1 MSNVNV
7 PPEPNLP
14 GSPAQPPSNGQKVPI
29 SIQEE
34 MRTSYLD
41 YAMSVIV
48 GRAIPDARDG
58 LKPVHRRIMYSAYQE
73 GLVPSA
79 AYRKSATIVGAVLGS
94 YHPHGDASVYDA
106 MVRLAQD
113 FSLRYPLIDGQ
124 GNYGS
129 VDGDPAAAYRYTEA
143 RLSKI
148 AVEFLSDI
156 EKECVDFVP
165 NFDDSKV
172 EPTVLPTRIPNL
184 LVNGSGGIAV
194 GMATNIPPHNLG
206 EVLDATVHLIRNPQC
221 TVDDLMRFVAGPDF
235 PTGALIFGR
244 GGIEQAQRTGR
255 GNIIMRARMEVERA
269 PGRGDKEQIVVTEI
283 PYQTNKARIHAR
295 IGELMRE
302 KKIEGISEARDES
315 DREGIR
321 LVIELKK
328 DVVPQVVINQL
339 YRLTDLQTSFGVIN
353 LAIVRGRPM
362 VMNLKESLDVFV
374 EHRRDVVTR
383 RTRYELRQAEA
394 QREIV
399 EGLGMATTEVD
410 LVVRTIRES
419 RDVETARSALMKLPL
434 KGLEAFV
441 RRAGR
446 PDAEIERAK
455 EKGDYFLSER
465 QAKAILEM
473 RLSKLTGLEQEKLA
487 AEYGELCN
495 EIARLRNILA
505 NESVLFDLIVMEL
518 EEIRS
523 KFADKRKT
531 EIVANDAE
539 IADEDMIQEED
550 MVVTISHAGYIKRTH
565 PSAYRAQKRGGKGKI
580 GMEAREEDWVTQLF
594 VASTHAYVFF
604 FSDRGKVYVK
614 KVYEIPIAARNA
626 KGRAIVNFVGME
638 PGEKVAAIVEI
649 PKIEEGKFVVTI
661 TKRGQIKK
669 TAVTEYENFRQK
681 GIIGVKIEGDDQL
694 LSAALTNGGCE
705 LLIATKLGQSIRFAE
720 DQVRSMGRGTV
731 GVKAI
736 DVADDDQVVGMAVTD
751 PERPFVLAVCENGYG
766 KRTNLEEFRQQNR
779 GGKGIILIDA
789 SERNGPVVD
798 VKLVKDGDE
807 IMLIT
812 DKGQT
817 LRTAVAEVR
826 ETGRN
831 AQGVKIM
838 SVEEGERIVALE
850 RMAEQPAGAEGG
862 PEGGSEGGSEDG
874 GSASELPPDDGSG
887 GAAPAGSETP
897 GEGELN

>member
-1 MSNVNV
+1 
-7 PPEPNLP
+7 
-14 GSPAQPPSNGQKVPI
+14 
-29 SIQEE
+29 

-58 LKPVHRRIMYSAYQE
+58 LKPVHRRIMYSAHEQ
-73 GLVPSA
+73 GLLPTV
-79 AYRKSATIVGAVLGS
+79 AYKKSATIVGAVLGS

-106 MVRLAQD
+106 MVRLAQS

-148 AVEFLSDI
+148 AIEFLSDI
-156 EKECVDFVP
+156 DKECVDFTP
-165 NFDDSKV
+165 NFDDSKL

-184 LVNGSGGIAV
+184 LVNGTGGIAV

-206 EVLDATVHLIRNPQC
+206 EVLDATVHLIRNPKC
-221 TVDDLMRFVAGPDF
+221 TIDDLMQLVPGPDF
-235 PTGALIFGR
+235 PTGGLIFGR
-244 GGIEQAQRTGR
+244 SGIEQAQRTGR
-255 GNIIMRARMEVERA
+255 GSIVMRARIEVEKS
-269 PGRGDKEQIVVTEI
+269 PGRGDREQLVVTEI
-283 PYQTNKARIHAR
+283 PYQTNKAKIHAR
-295 IGELMRE
+295 IGELLRE
-302 KKIEGISEARDES
+302 KKIEGIAEARDES
-315 DREGIR
+315 DRDGIR

-328 DVVPQVVINQL
+328 DVLPQVVINQL
-339 YRLTDLQTSFGVIN
+339 YRLTDLQSSFGVIN
-353 LAIVRGRPM
+353 LAIVRGRPH
-362 VMNLKESLDVFV
+362 VMNLKESLEVFV

-383 RTRYELRQAEA
+383 RTRYELRRAEA
-394 QREIV
+394 AREIV

-410 LVVRTIRES
+410 LVIKTIRES
-419 RDVETARSALMKLPL
+419 RDVESARAALMALPL
-434 KGLEAFV
+434 HGLEAFV

-446 PDAEIERAK
+446 PEEEITRAK
-455 EKGDYFLSER
+455 ETRDYFLSER

-473 RLSKLTGLEQEKLA
+473 RLSKLTGLEQERLA
-487 AEYGELCN
+487 TEYAELC
-495 EIARLRNILA
+495 ESIAHLRNILA
-505 NESVLFDLIVMEL
+505 HESVLFDLIVTEL
-518 EEIRS
+518 EEIRT

-531 EIVANDAE
+531 EIVVSNAD
-539 IADEDMIQEED
+539 IADEDLIQEED

-565 PSAYRAQKRGGKGKI
+565 PSEYRAQKRGGKGKI

-614 KVYEIPIAARNA
+614 KVFEIPLAARNA

-638 PGEKVAAIVEI
+638 PGEKVAAIVEV
-649 PKIEEGKFVVTI
+649 PKIEEGQFVVTI
-661 TKRGQIKK
+661 TRHGQIKK
-669 TAVTEYENFRQK
+669 TAVTGYENFRQK

-694 LSAALTNGGCE
+694 LSAALTDGSRE
-705 LLIATKLGQSIRFAE
+705 ILIATKHGQSIRFPE
-720 DQVRSMGRGTV
+720 EQVRAMGRGTV

-736 DVADDDQVVGMAVTD
+736 DVAEGDEVVGMAVTD
-751 PERPFVLAVCENGYG
+751 PARPFVLAVCEKGYG
-766 KRTNLEEFRQQNR
+766 KRTNIDEFRQQNR

-798 VKLVKDGDE
+798 IKLVENTDE

-812 DKGQT
+812 DRGQT
-817 LRTAVAEVR
+817 LRTSVAEIR

-838 SVEEGERIVALE
+838 AVEGEERIVALE
-850 RMAEQPAGAEGG
+850 RIAETPAGEGDGG
-862 PEGGSEGGSEDG
+862 PSSDVPADG
-874 GSASELPPDDGSG
+874 NPPTQDNS
-887 GAAPAGSETP
+887 
-897 GEGELN
+897 

>member
-1 MSNVNV
+1 MSNVNPPV
-7 PPEPNLP
+7 PPAPPP
-14 GSPAQPPSNGQKVPI
+14 GGTPPTANGQKVPI
-29 SIQEE
+29 SIQDE

-58 LKPVHRRIMYSAYQE
+58 LKPVHRRILYSAYEQ
-73 GLVPSA
+73 GLVPTA
-79 AYRKSATIVGAVLGS
+79 AYKKSATIVGAVLGS
-94 YHPHGDASVYDA
+94 YHPHGDSSVYDA

-113 FSLRYPLIDGQ
+113 FSMRYPLIDGQ

-143 RLSKI
+143 RLSRV
-148 AVEFLSDI
+148 ALELLSDI
-156 EKECVDFVP
+156 DKECVDWAP

-172 EPTVLPTRIPNL
+172 EPTVLPSRIPNL
-184 LVNGSGGIAV
+184 LVNGTGGIAV
-194 GMATNIPPHNLG
+194 GMATNVPPHNLG
-206 EVLDATVHLIRNPQC
+206 EVIEATVHLIRNPQC
-221 TVDDLMRFVAGPDF
+221 PIDDLMRFIPGPDF
-235 PTGALIFGR
+235 PTGGLIFGR
-244 GGIEQAQRTGR
+244 GGIEAAQRTGR
-255 GNIIMRARMEVERA
+255 GNIIMRARMEVEKA
-269 PGRGDKEQIVVTEI
+269 PGKGEREMIVVTEI
-283 PYQTNKARIHAR
+283 PYQANKAKIHAR

-315 DREGIR
+315 DREGMR

-328 DVVPQVVINQL
+328 DVAPQIVINQL

-353 LAIVRGRPM
+353 LAIVRGRPA
-362 VMNLKESLDVFV
+362 VLNLKETLAVFV

-394 QREIV
+394 AREIV

-410 LVVRTIRES
+410 LVVKTIRAS
-419 RDVETARSALMKLPL
+419 RDTETARAELMKLPL

-446 PDAEIERAK
+446 PESEIADAKAR
-455 EKGDYFLSER
+455 GDYFLSER

-473 RLSKLTGLEQEKLA
+473 RLAKLTGLEQEKLA

-505 NESVLFDLIVMEL
+505 NESVLLDVIVMEL
-518 EEIRS
+518 EEIKS
-523 KFADKRKT
+523 KYADKRRT

-539 IADEDMIQEED
+539 IADEDLIQEED
-550 MVVTISHAGYIKRTH
+550 MVVTISHAGYVKRTH

-614 KVYEIPIAARNA
+614 KVYEIPIAPRTA

-638 PGEKVAAIVEI
+638 PGEKVAAIVEV
-649 PKIEEGKFVVTI
+649 PKIESGKFVVTL
-661 TKRGQIKK
+661 TRRGQIKK
-669 TAVTEYENFRQK
+669 TEVTEYENFRQK
-681 GIIGVKIEGDDQL
+681 GIIGVKVEDGAQL
-694 LSAALTNGGCE
+694 LAAVLTDGSRE
-705 LLIATKLGQSIRFAE
+705 FLIATKHGQSIRFSE
-720 DQVRSMGRGTV
+720 DQVRAMGRGTV

-736 DVADDDQVVGMAVTD
+736 DVGEDDQVVGMAVTD
-751 PERPFVLAVCENGYG
+751 PDRQHVLAVCEKGFG
-766 KRTNLEEFRQQNR
+766 KRTLLEEFRAQNR

-789 SERNGPVVD
+789 SDRNGPVVD
-798 VKLVKDGDE
+798 LKLVKDSDE
-807 IMLIT
+807 VMLIT

-817 LRTAVAEVR
+817 IRTSVAEIR

-838 SVEEGERIVALE
+838 SVEGDERVVAVE
-850 RMAEQPAGAEGG
+850 RLAESSADEGG
-862 PEGGSEGGSEDG
+862 ESQVPPPPGDGGDAGGSSN
-874 GSASELPPDDGSG
+874 G
-887 GAAPAGSETP
+887 GALGGASPSMTPPP
-897 GEGELN
+897 GENDLN